1 MSQEGIVVIAIAA
14 LAVITVAVAA
24 VWIVPRIAKRRI
36 IYETSPDLPCAF
48 GYRMAWLAVRSRDP
62 RRVAEALGLMS
73 VESANWRTG
82 IGVVYDPELAER
94 RVFVSPPVNG
104 WVFVVG
110 MALPEPA
117 GAGSGDAFTP
127 LLSGLGQSFVEV
139 QYYATAPD
147 RDFHGWARL
156 IDGTIVR
163 AFAVSGD
170 DIVLNTG
177 RTTKDERALGLK
189 LFELKGVKG
198 RRGDAGGELILHP
211 TEAHVMRLAGK
222 WSIDPT
228 TLGPASGSAGLGTV
242 GVAPRDWAAEH
253 IRSAA

>member
-1 MSQEGIVVIAIAA
+1 VSQEGIVVIALAA
-14 LAVITVAVAA
+14 LAVITIAVAA
-24 VWIVPRIAKRRI
+24 VWIVPRIAPRRV

-48 GYRMAWLAVRSRDP
+48 GYRMAWLAVRSRDA
-62 RRVAEALGLMS
+62 RRVVEALGLTA
-73 VESANWRTG
+73 VEPANWRTG
-82 IGVVYDPELAER
+82 VGVVYDPELAER

-110 MALPEPA
+110 MALPKA
-117 GAGSGDAFTP
+117 AGSGFADALTP
-127 LLSGLGQSFVEV
+127 LLTGLGQSFVEV

-156 IDGTIVR
+156 IDGTLVR
-163 AFAVSGD
+163 AFAVSGE

-198 RRGDAGGELILHP
+198 RRGDTGGELILHP

-228 TLGPASGSAGLGTV
+228 TLGPQSGSPSLGTV
-242 GVAPRDWAAEH
+242 GVAPRDWSAERIRTAA
-253 IRSAA
+253 